1 MRKSLLIR
9 RLDEKIVVTIKIK
22 ENRGLVKDNEVLDGK
37 VNDLGTEAVDS
48 KKVVETLSNQL
59 DEEDEKRKIVVAD
72 KRISLDEKKL
82 AHQKVQQLE
91 KKVVELDKDKEKLN
105 AKIKE
110 INQVI
115 ILACIRF

>member
-1 MRKSLLIR
+1 M
-9 RLDEKIVVTIKIK
+9 
-22 ENRGLVKDNEVLDGK
+22 
-37 VNDLGTEAVDS
+37 
-48 KKVVETLSNQL
+48 
-59 DEEDEKRKIVVAD
+59 AD

-82 AHQKVQQLE
+82 AHQKVEQLE

-110 INQVI
+110 IKQVI